1 MAVAARFSS
10 NSNKT
15 LLGRSLQSVLF
26 LYLAQDIF
34 SKNSDNSNSKDR
46 DSLTDVFTTSQT
58 LTPQFMATCK
68 AHLQK
73 HGFQEPLLRARG
85 QRLRSQI
92 CNLHLV
98 PLNQRETNS
107 PFQNSEL
114 LVSLIMSRHCAAPLP
129 SLTPATT
136 LRGRYCYFLAKNG
149 NIQETSYIT
158 QTTTVLLK

>member
-58 LTPQFMATCK
+58 DTSV
-68 AHLQK
+68 
-73 HGFQEPLLRARG
+73 HGHMQ
-85 QRLRSQI
+85 S
-92 CNLHLV
+92 
-98 PLNQRETNS
+98 
-107 PFQNSEL
+107 
-114 LVSLIMSRHCAAPLP
+114 
-129 SLTPATT
+129 SLTEARLPRALAQSQRTEAQVSDLQPTSGSLKSTGNKQSLPEQRVAGVFDHVSALCCTT
-136 LRGRYCYFLAKNG
+136 P
-149 NIQETSYIT
+149 
-158 QTTTVLLK
+158 

>member
-26 LYLAQDIF
+26 LYLAQDVF
-34 SKNSDNSNSKDR
+34 SKNSDNSNSKVR

-68 AHLQK
+68 AHLEK
-73 HGFQEPLLRARG
+73 HGFPEPLLRARG

-92 CNLHLV
+92 CNLHLL
-98 PLNQRETNS
+98 PLNQWETNS

-114 LVSLIMSRHCAAPLP
+114 LCVFDVSALCCT
-129 SLTPATT
+129 TP
-136 LRGRYCYFLAKNG
+136 
-149 NIQETSYIT
+149 
-158 QTTTVLLK
+158 